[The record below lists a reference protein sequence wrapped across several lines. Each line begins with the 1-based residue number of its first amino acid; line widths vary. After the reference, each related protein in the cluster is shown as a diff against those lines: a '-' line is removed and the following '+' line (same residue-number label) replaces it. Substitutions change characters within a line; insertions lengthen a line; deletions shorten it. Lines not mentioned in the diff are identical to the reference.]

1 LALRHTDSVGS
12 KVRVGTSGW
21 QYADWRKIFYPAG
34 LPQRAWLDYFAQRF
48 DTVEVNSTFY
58 RLPSA
63 ETVERWAQALPTDF
77 LMAVKASRYLTHVKR
92 LREPDEAVE
101 RLLGVLAPLRRRSM
115 LGPILVQLPPNFEVA
130 PERLAAT
137 LGAFPDGVDVAVELR
152 HPSWFI
158 DEVRDVL
165 TNHRAALVWADRG
178 GRSVAPLWET
188 SDWRYLRL
196 HHGRHDWRYDDRDLR
211 RWADRLRD
219 AERGF
224 VFANNDPGGA
234 ALEDAT
240 RLHRLLTRPHRDAAA
255 LV

>member
-1 LALRHTDSVGS
+1 LAPRRTDAEGTRI
-12 KVRVGTSGW
+12 RVGTSGW
-21 QYADWRKIFYPAG
+21 QYADWRKLFYPVG
-34 LPQRAWLDYFAQRF
+34 LPQRGWLDYFAQRF

-63 ETVERWAQALPTDF
+63 ETVERWAQSLPDGF
-77 LMAVKASRYLTHVKR
+77 LMAVKVSRYLTHVKR
-92 LREPDEAVE
+92 LREPAEPVE
-101 RLLGVLAPLRRRSM
+101 RLLSVLAPLRRRSM
-115 LGPILVQLPPNFEVA
+115 LGPVLVQLPPDLQVA
-130 PERLAAT
+130 PDRLAAT
-137 LGAFPDGVDVAVELR
+137 LAAFPDEIDVAVEPR

-165 TNHRAALVWADRG
+165 TGHRSTLVWADRA
-178 GRSVAPLWET
+178 GRSVAPMWKT

-196 HHGRHDWRYDDRDLR
+196 HHGRHDWGYDERDLR

-224 VFANNDPGGA
+224 IFANNDPGGA
-234 ALEDAT
+234 ALDDAA
-240 RLHRLLTRPHRDAAA
+240 RIRRLLAGQRSATA